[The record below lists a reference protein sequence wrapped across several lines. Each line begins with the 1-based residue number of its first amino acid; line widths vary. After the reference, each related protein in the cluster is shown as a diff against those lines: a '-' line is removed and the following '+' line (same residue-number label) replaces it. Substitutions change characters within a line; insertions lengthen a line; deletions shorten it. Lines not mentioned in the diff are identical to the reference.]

1 LVQVIGT
8 SRFIEVFDVQFCGFC
23 PNSAL
28 QEQPADGNYGG
39 HEDKAEK
46 PFLVYAVLTGA

>member
-8 SRFIEVFDVQFCGFC
+8 PTSSTFNFADSC
-23 PNSAL
+23 PNFAL